1 MYEEEDE
8 EVVRDALKHLNAE
21 QQEWRLEL
29 AAPEVRRRGRP
40 CEGLTQEETECLVRC
55 EAGDGMGQGFFVCV
69 FRREEREVMG
79 EEERKAKER
88 AFEEEMRVA
97 KEEKVRVKDVKVKV
111 RVKEV
116 KEKVKVKDVKEKVR
130 VKEVKEKVKV
140 KDVKEK
146 VRVKEVKEK
155 VRVKEVK
162 EKDVKEKKEM
172 KETKAKKEKTKAK
185 DKEKNTK
192 TIDYVAK
199 IKHKHGKHIPLGTS
213 CSLLCS
219 IKQEMSSTIA
229 APSPESS
236 TNQKDKS
243 TPRGEEGSP
252 LSSGALRERSGSR
265 SRSYPTRHTSSALRL
280 Q

>member
-8 EVVRDALKHLNAE
+8 GVVRDALKHLNAE

-55 EAGDGMGQGFFVCV
+55 KAGDGMGQGFFVCV

-97 KEEKVRVKDVKVKV
+97 KE
-111 RVKEV
+111 
-116 KEKVKVKDVKEKVR
+116 
-130 VKEVKEKVKV
+130 
-140 KDVKEK
+140 EK

-243 TPRGEEGSP
+243 TPRGEGGSP
-252 LSSGALRERSGSR
+252 LSSGARRERSGSR

>member
-97 KEEKVRVKDVKVKV
+97 KEEKVRVK
-111 RVKEV
+111 EV
-116 KEKVKVKDVKEKVR
+116 KEKA
-130 VKEVKEKVKV
+130 
-140 KDVKEK
+140 
-146 VRVKEVKEK
+146 RVKEVKEK
-155 VRVKEVK
+155 VRVKDVK
-162 EKDVKEKKEM
+162 EKDVKEVKEM

-243 TPRGEEGSP
+243 TPRGEGGSP

>member
-97 KEEKVRVKDVKVKV
+97 KEEKVRVKDVKVKEKPK
-111 RVKEV
+111 KE
-116 KEKVKVKDVKEKVR
+116 
-130 VKEVKEKVKV
+130 
-140 KDVKEK
+140 
-146 VRVKEVKEK
+146 
-155 VRVKEVK
+155 
-162 EKDVKEKKEM
+162 VKEKKEM

-192 TIDYVAK
+192 TIDYIAK

-252 LSSGALRERSGSR
+252 LSSGALRERSESR
-265 SRSYPTRHTSSALRL
+265 SRSYPTRRTSSALRL

>member
-21 QQEWRLEL
+21 QQEWRLERV
-29 AAPEVRRRGRP
+29 APEVRRRGRP

-97 KEEKVRVKDVKVKV
+97 KEEKVRVK
-111 RVKEV
+111 
-116 KEKVKVKDVKEKVR
+116 
-130 VKEVKEKVKV
+130 
-140 KDVKEK
+140 
-146 VRVKEVKEK
+146 EVKEK

-162 EKDVKEKKEM
+162 ENKEM

-252 LSSGALRERSGSR
+252 LSSGALRERSESR

>member
-88 AFEEEMRVA
+88 TFEEEMRVA
-97 KEEKVRVKDVKVKV
+97 KEVKVRVKEVKVKV

-116 KEKVKVKDVKEKVR
+116 KEKVRVKD
-130 VKEVKEKVKV
+130 
-140 KDVKEK
+140 
-146 VRVKEVKEK
+146 
-155 VRVKEVK
+155 VK

-243 TPRGEEGSP
+243 TPRGEGGSP

>member
-1 MYEEEDE
+1 MSCSIPSKSRHIAQEMLSKVSFPLG
-8 EVVRDALKHLNAE
+8 EVE
-21 QQEWRLEL
+21 S
-29 AAPEVRRRGRP
+29 
-40 CEGLTQEETECLVRC
+40 
-55 EAGDGMGQGFFVCV
+55 
-69 FRREEREVMG
+69 
-79 EEERKAKER
+79 
-88 AFEEEMRVA
+88 
-97 KEEKVRVKDVKVKV
+97 
-111 RVKEV
+111 
-116 KEKVKVKDVKEKVR
+116 
-130 VKEVKEKVKV
+130 
-140 KDVKEK
+140 
-146 VRVKEVKEK
+146 
-155 VRVKEVK
+155 VK
-162 EKDVKEKKEM
+162 EKDVKEKNEM

-192 TIDYVAK
+192 TIDYIAK

-252 LSSGALRERSGSR
+252 LSSGALRERSESR
-265 SRSYPTRHTSSALRL
+265 SRSYPTRRTSSALRL

>member
-1 MYEEEDE
+1 M
-8 EVVRDALKHLNAE
+8 VRDALKHLNAE
-21 QQEWRLEL
+21 QQEWRLERV
-29 AAPEVRRRGRP
+29 APEVRRRGRP

-97 KEEKVRVKDVKVKV
+97 KEEKVRVKDVKVKEKPK
-111 RVKEV
+111 KEV
-116 KEKVKVKDVKEKVR
+116 KEKKEKP
-130 VKEVKEKVKV
+130 
-140 KDVKEK
+140 
-146 VRVKEVKEK
+146 
-155 VRVKEVK
+155 
-162 EKDVKEKKEM
+162 
-172 KETKAKKEKTKAK
+172 KKEKA
-185 DKEKNTK
+185 EKNTK

-252 LSSGALRERSGSR
+252 LSSGALRERSESR
-265 SRSYPTRHTSSALRL
+265 SRSYPTRRTSSALRL

>member
-97 KEEKVRVKDVKVKV
+97 KEEKVRVK
-111 RVKEV
+111 EV
-116 KEKVKVKDVKEKVR
+116 KEKVR
-130 VKEVKEKVKV
+130 V

-155 VRVKEVK
+155 VRV
-162 EKDVKEKKEM
+162 KDVKEKKEM

-252 LSSGALRERSGSR
+252 LSSGALRERSESR
-265 SRSYPTRHTSSALRL
+265 SRSYPTRRTSSALRL

>member
-97 KEEKVRVKDVKVKV
+97 KEEKVRVKEVKVKV
-111 RVKEV
+111 RVKE
-116 KEKVKVKDVKEKVR
+116 
-130 VKEVKEKVKV
+130 
-140 KDVKEK
+140 
-146 VRVKEVKEK
+146 
-155 VRVKEVK
+155 VKEVK
-162 EKDVKEKKEM
+162 EKDVKEKKET
-172 KETKAKKEKTKAK
+172 KETKTKKEKTKAK

-252 LSSGALRERSGSR
+252 LSSGALRERSESR
-265 SRSYPTRHTSSALRL
+265 SRSYPTRRTSSALRL

>member
-97 KEEKVRVKDVKVKV
+97 KEEKVRVKEVKVKEKPK
-111 RVKEV
+111 KEV
-116 KEKVKVKDVKEKVR
+116 KEKKEKP
-130 VKEVKEKVKV
+130 
-140 KDVKEK
+140 
-146 VRVKEVKEK
+146 
-155 VRVKEVK
+155 
-162 EKDVKEKKEM
+162 
-172 KETKAKKEKTKAK
+172 KKEKA
-185 DKEKNTK
+185 EKNTK

-252 LSSGALRERSGSR
+252 LSSGALRERSESR
-265 SRSYPTRHTSSALRL
+265 SRSYPTRRTSSALRL

>member
-97 KEEKVRVKDVKVKV
+97 KEEKVRVK
-111 RVKEV
+111 EV
-116 KEKVKVKDVKEKVR
+116 KEKVRVKDVKEKVR
-130 VKEVKEKVKV
+130 VKE
-140 KDVKEK
+140 
-146 VRVKEVKEK
+146 
-155 VRVKEVK
+155 
-162 EKDVKEKKEM
+162 VKEKKEM

-243 TPRGEEGSP
+243 TPRGEGGSP

>member
-97 KEEKVRVKDVKVKV
+97 KEEKVRVKDVKVKEKPK
-111 RVKEV
+111 KE
-116 KEKVKVKDVKEKVR
+116 
-130 VKEVKEKVKV
+130 
-140 KDVKEK
+140 
-146 VRVKEVKEK
+146 
-155 VRVKEVK
+155 
-162 EKDVKEKKEM
+162 VKEKKEM

-252 LSSGALRERSGSR
+252 LSSGALRERSESR
-265 SRSYPTRHTSSALRL
+265 SRSYPTRRTSSALRL

>member
-21 QQEWRLEL
+21 QQEWRLERV
-29 AAPEVRRRGRP
+29 APEVRRRGRP

-116 KEKVKVKDVKEKVR
+116 KEKE
-130 VKEVKEKVKV
+130 
-140 KDVKEK
+140 
-146 VRVKEVKEK
+146 
-155 VRVKEVK
+155 
-162 EKDVKEKKEM
+162 VKEKKEM

-252 LSSGALRERSGSR
+252 LSSGALRERSESR
-265 SRSYPTRHTSSALRL
+265 SRSYPTRRTSSALRL

>member
-97 KEEKVRVKDVKVKV
+97 KEEKVRVKEVKV
-111 RVKEV
+111 
-116 KEKVKVKDVKEKVR
+116 
-130 VKEVKEKVKV
+130 
-140 KDVKEK
+140 K

-243 TPRGEEGSP
+243 TPRGEGGSP

>member
-97 KEEKVRVKDVKVKV
+97 KEEKVRVKDVK
-111 RVKEV
+111 
-116 KEKVKVKDVKEKVR
+116 EKVR
-130 VKEVKEKVKV
+130 V

-155 VRVKEVK
+155 VRV
-162 EKDVKEKKEM
+162 KDVKEKKEM

-243 TPRGEEGSP
+243 TPRGEGGSP

>member
-97 KEEKVRVKDVKVKV
+97 KEEKVRVKDVK
-111 RVKEV
+111 
-116 KEKVKVKDVKEKVR
+116 
-130 VKEVKEKVKV
+130 
-140 KDVKEK
+140 
-146 VRVKEVKEK
+146 EK

-243 TPRGEEGSP
+243 TPRGEGGSP

>member
-97 KEEKVRVKDVKVKV
+97 KEEKVRVK
-111 RVKEV
+111 E
-116 KEKVKVKDVKEKVR
+116 
-130 VKEVKEKVKV
+130 
-140 KDVKEK
+140 VKEK

-155 VRVKEVK
+155 VRVKGVKEKVRVKEVKEKEVKEKK

-243 TPRGEEGSP
+243 TPRGEGGSP

>member
-21 QQEWRLEL
+21 QQKWRLEL

-97 KEEKVRVKDVKVKV
+97 KEEKVRVKDVKVKDV
-111 RVKEV
+111 KVKEV
-116 KEKVKVKDVKEKVR
+116 K
-130 VKEVKEKVKV
+130 
-140 KDVKEK
+140 
-146 VRVKEVKEK
+146 
-155 VRVKEVK
+155 VKEVK
-162 EKDVKEKKEM
+162 EKDVKEKKET
-172 KETKAKKEKTKAK
+172 KETKTKKEKTKAK
-185 DKEKNTK
+185 EKAEKNTK

-243 TPRGEEGSP
+243 TPRGEGGSP

>member
-97 KEEKVRVKDVKVKV
+97 KEEKVRVK
-111 RVKEV
+111 E
-116 KEKVKVKDVKEKVR
+116 VKEKVR
-130 VKEVKEKVKV
+130 VKEVKEKVRV
-140 KDVKEK
+140 KEVKEK
-146 VRVKEVKEK
+146 VRVKGVKEK

-243 TPRGEEGSP
+243 TPRGEGGSP

>member
-97 KEEKVRVKDVKVKV
+97 KVE
-111 RVKEV
+111 
-116 KEKVKVKDVKEKVR
+116 
-130 VKEVKEKVKV
+130 
-140 KDVKEK
+140 
-146 VRVKEVKEK
+146 
-155 VRVKEVK
+155 
-162 EKDVKEKKEM
+162 
-172 KETKAKKEKTKAK
+172 
-185 DKEKNTK
+185 
-192 TIDYVAK
+192 
-199 IKHKHGKHIPLGTS
+199 
-213 CSLLCS
+213 
-219 IKQEMSSTIA
+219 
-229 APSPESS
+229 
-236 TNQKDKS
+236 
-243 TPRGEEGSP
+243 
-252 LSSGALRERSGSR
+252 
-265 SRSYPTRHTSSALRL
+265 
-280 Q
+280 

>member
-97 KEEKVRVKDVKVKV
+97 KEEKVRVK
-111 RVKEV
+111 
-116 KEKVKVKDVKEKVR
+116 
-130 VKEVKEKVKV
+130 
-140 KDVKEK
+140 
-146 VRVKEVKEK
+146 
-155 VRVKEVK
+155 EVK

-243 TPRGEEGSP
+243 TPRGEGGSP

-265 SRSYPTRHTSSALRL
+265 SRSYPTRRTSSALRL

>member
-21 QQEWRLEL
+21 QQEWRLERV
-29 AAPEVRRRGRP
+29 APEVRRRGRP

-55 EAGDGMGQGFFVCV
+55 EVGDGMGQGFFVCV

-97 KEEKVRVKDVKVKV
+97 KEERVRVKEVRVKEVRVKDVKVK
-111 RVKEV
+111 
-116 KEKVKVKDVKEKVR
+116 DVK
-130 VKEVKEKVKV
+130 
-140 KDVKEK
+140 
-146 VRVKEVKEK
+146 
-155 VRVKEVK
+155 VKEVK
-162 EKDVKEKKEM
+162 EKDVKEKDVKEKNEM

-192 TIDYVAK
+192 TIDYIAK

-252 LSSGALRERSGSR
+252 LSSGALRERSESR
-265 SRSYPTRHTSSALRL
+265 SRSYPTRRTSSALRL

>member
-97 KEEKVRVKDVKVKV
+97 KEEKVRVKDVK
-111 RVKEV
+111 
-116 KEKVKVKDVKEKVR
+116 
-130 VKEVKEKVKV
+130 
-140 KDVKEK
+140 EK

-155 VRVKEVK
+155 VRV
-162 EKDVKEKKEM
+162 KDVKEKKEM

-243 TPRGEEGSP
+243 TPRGEGGSP

>member
-40 CEGLTQEETECLVRC
+40 CEGLTQEETKCLVRC

-97 KEEKVRVKDVKVKV
+97 KEEKVRVK
-111 RVKEV
+111 E
-116 KEKVKVKDVKEKVR
+116 
-130 VKEVKEKVKV
+130 
-140 KDVKEK
+140 VKEK

-155 VRVKEVK
+155 VRVKDVK

-243 TPRGEEGSP
+243 TPRGEGGSP

>member
-97 KEEKVRVKDVKVKV
+97 KEEKVRVKDVK
-111 RVKEV
+111 
-116 KEKVKVKDVKEKVR
+116 EKAR
-130 VKEVKEKVKV
+130 G
-140 KDVKEK
+140 
-146 VRVKEVKEK
+146 KEVKEK
-155 VRVKEVK
+155 VRVKDVK
-162 EKDVKEKKEM
+162 EKDVKEVKEM

-243 TPRGEEGSP
+243 TPRGEGGSP

>member
-97 KEEKVRVKDVKVKV
+97 KEEKVRVK
-111 RVKEV
+111 E
-116 KEKVKVKDVKEKVR
+116 
-130 VKEVKEKVKV
+130 
-140 KDVKEK
+140 VKEK

-155 VRVKEVK
+155 VRVKEVKVKVRVKEVKEKDVKEVK

-252 LSSGALRERSGSR
+252 LSSGALRERSESR
-265 SRSYPTRHTSSALRL
+265 SRSYPTRRTSSALRL

>member
-97 KEEKVRVKDVKVKV
+97 KEEKVRVKDVKEKV
-111 RVKEV
+111 R
-116 KEKVKVKDVKEKVR
+116 VKDVKEKVR
-130 VKEVKEKVKV
+130 VKEVKEK
-140 KDVKEK
+140 E
-146 VRVKEVKEK
+146 
-155 VRVKEVK
+155 
-162 EKDVKEKKEM
+162 VKEKKEM

-243 TPRGEEGSP
+243 TPRGEGGSP

>member
-97 KEEKVRVKDVKVKV
+97 KEEKVRVK
-111 RVKEV
+111 
-116 KEKVKVKDVKEKVR
+116 
-130 VKEVKEKVKV
+130 
-140 KDVKEK
+140 
-146 VRVKEVKEK
+146 EVKEK
-155 VRVKEVK
+155 VRVKDVK

-243 TPRGEEGSP
+243 TPRGEGGSP

-265 SRSYPTRHTSSALRL
+265 SRSYPTRHTSSVLRL

>member
-21 QQEWRLEL
+21 QQEWRLERV
-29 AAPEVRRRGRP
+29 APEVRRRGRP

-55 EAGDGMGQGFFVCV
+55 EVGDGMGQGFFVCV

-97 KEEKVRVKDVKVKV
+97 KEEKVRVKEV

-116 KEKVKVKDVKEKVR
+116 K
-130 VKEVKEKVKV
+130 
-140 KDVKEK
+140 
-146 VRVKEVKEK
+146 
-155 VRVKEVK
+155 VKEVK

-219 IKQEMSSTIA
+219 IKQETSSTIA
-229 APSPESS
+229 TPSPESS

-243 TPRGEEGSP
+243 TPRGEGGSP

-265 SRSYPTRHTSSALRL
+265 SRSYPTRRTSSALRL

>member
-97 KEEKVRVKDVKVKV
+97 KEEKVRVKDVK
-111 RVKEV
+111 
-116 KEKVKVKDVKEKVR
+116 EKVR
-130 VKEVKEKVKV
+130 VKEVKEK
-140 KDVKEK
+140 E
-146 VRVKEVKEK
+146 
-155 VRVKEVK
+155 
-162 EKDVKEKKEM
+162 VKEKKEM

-243 TPRGEEGSP
+243 TPRGEGGSP

>member
-21 QQEWRLEL
+21 QQEWRLERV
-29 AAPEVRRRGRP
+29 APEVRRRGRP

-97 KEEKVRVKDVKVKV
+97 KEEKVRVKDVKVKEKPK
-111 RVKEV
+111 KEV
-116 KEKVKVKDVKEKVR
+116 KEKKEKP
-130 VKEVKEKVKV
+130 
-140 KDVKEK
+140 
-146 VRVKEVKEK
+146 
-155 VRVKEVK
+155 
-162 EKDVKEKKEM
+162 
-172 KETKAKKEKTKAK
+172 KKEKA
-185 DKEKNTK
+185 EKNTK

-252 LSSGALRERSGSR
+252 LSSGALRERSESR
-265 SRSYPTRHTSSALRL
+265 SRSYPTRRTSSALRL

>member
-88 AFEEEMRVA
+88 VFEEEMRVA
-97 KEEKVRVKDVKVKV
+97 KE
-111 RVKEV
+111 
-116 KEKVKVKDVKEKVR
+116 
-130 VKEVKEKVKV
+130 
-140 KDVKEK
+140 EK

-243 TPRGEEGSP
+243 TPRGEGGSP

>member
-97 KEEKVRVKDVKVKV
+97 KEEKVRVK
-111 RVKEV
+111 E
-116 KEKVKVKDVKEKVR
+116 VKEKVR
-130 VKEVKEKVKV
+130 VKEVKEK
-140 KDVKEK
+140 D
-146 VRVKEVKEK
+146 VKEK

-252 LSSGALRERSGSR
+252 LSSGALRERSESR
-265 SRSYPTRHTSSALRL
+265 SRSYPTRRTSSALRL

>member
-55 EAGDGMGQGFFVCV
+55 EVGDGMGQGFFVCV

-97 KEEKVRVKDVKVKV
+97 KEERVRVKEVKVKDVKVK
-111 RVKEV
+111 E
-116 KEKVKVKDVKEKVR
+116 
-130 VKEVKEKVKV
+130 
-140 KDVKEK
+140 

-155 VRVKEVK
+155 VR
-162 EKDVKEKKEM
+162 VKEKKEM

-243 TPRGEEGSP
+243 TPRGEGGSP
-252 LSSGALRERSGSR
+252 LSSGALRERSESR
-265 SRSYPTRHTSSALRL
+265 SRSYPTRRTSSALRL

>member
-97 KEEKVRVKDVKVKV
+97 KEEKVRVK
-111 RVKEV
+111 
-116 KEKVKVKDVKEKVR
+116 
-130 VKEVKEKVKV
+130 
-140 KDVKEK
+140 
-146 VRVKEVKEK
+146 
-155 VRVKEVK
+155 EVK

-219 IKQEMSSTIA
+219 IKQEMSRVVLFA
-229 APSPESS
+229 ARGSF
-236 TNQKDKS
+236 TN
-243 TPRGEEGSP
+243 
-252 LSSGALRERSGSR
+252 SR
-265 SRSYPTRHTSSALRL
+265 NEAALRL
-280 Q
+280 